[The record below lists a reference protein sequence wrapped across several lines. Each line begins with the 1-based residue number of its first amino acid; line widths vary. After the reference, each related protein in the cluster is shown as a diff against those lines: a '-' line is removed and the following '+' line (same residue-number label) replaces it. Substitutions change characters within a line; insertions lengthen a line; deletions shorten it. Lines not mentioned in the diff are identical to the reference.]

1 MTSRTPKTAKQ
12 RVQQLREEIARH
24 NELYYQQAAPEIPDR
39 DYDALVKELAELET
53 EHPELVTKDSPTKVI
68 GEKPQEGFRT
78 VTHTVPMMSLSNT
91 YNKEEL
97 KAFDARI
104 RKILPEHAFGYVLEP
119 KVDGVAITLRYEQGK
134 LVLGATRGDGRQG
147 DDITKNLKTIKTI
160 PESLKTNSP
169 PDVLEVRGEVFMPK
183 DGFLALNQQRE
194 EEGQPVFANPRN
206 AAAGSLKQL
215 DATIVAQRPL
225 SALFYAVGE
234 VKGLLIDTHQ
244 ELLKLLKDFDLPVNP
259 KYWSSDT
266 IEEVLDAL
274 DELEKIR
281 HDFEFEMDGGVIK
294 VNERAFYDELGYTAK
309 SPRWA
314 VAYKYEPERAE
325 TTLRDIT
332 VQVGRTGILTP
343 VAELEPV
350 TVAGST
356 ISRATLHN
364 EDEIARK
371 DIRIGDRVFV
381 EKAGDVI
388 PAVVCVKKDARTG
401 KETPFTMPDTC
412 PVCGSTATRREGE
425 VALRCEN
432 LQCPAQLKQWLRHY
446 ASRGAMDIDGL
457 GDALIEQLVDKGMIK
472 SPSDLYTLTKDDLL
486 SLERMG
492 EKSAQNLLN
501 GIEASKDRDL
511 WRIIFALGIRHVG
524 ARSAQALEE
533 HFSDMDGLAAAD
545 QDTLLN
551 VPDIGPIV
559 AGSITAFFALER
571 NRDVLKSLR
580 DTGVRMKR
588 KQSATP
594 TQGPLTG
601 KTFVLTG
608 ALEGFTRD
616 EAAAEIRARGGTV
629 SSSVSKKTDY
639 VVAGESTGSKY
650 DKAVKLGVPIL
661 DEKAFR
667 ELLAE

>member
-401 KETPFTMPDTC
+401 KETAFKMPDTC